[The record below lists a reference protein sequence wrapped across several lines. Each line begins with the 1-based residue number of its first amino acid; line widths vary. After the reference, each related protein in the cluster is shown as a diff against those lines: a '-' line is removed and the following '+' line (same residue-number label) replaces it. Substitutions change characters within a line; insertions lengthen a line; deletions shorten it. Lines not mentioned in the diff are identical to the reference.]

1 MAMARPSMMDRMIA
15 SVAPVYGARRIAA
28 RSAFETMAAAAPT
41 EPGGKV
47 TGQGGYRGGQS
58 GRRQTRGWFA
68 RARSADQDNAKIKT
82 LVARSRDAAMNLPL
96 GTAAIE
102 RNVTFTVGTG
112 LMAFPDLDPE
122 ALGISAEAAAQLTLR
137 IARDYDAYLSST
149 DPDAERTSTGYGQQA
164 VLLRGVLESGDMLAI
179 RCMPTDQVGRVHE
192 TAWKLV
198 EADRVVSPT
207 SGHVEGTRLGPN
219 GNVCTFGVEQDDY
232 GAPIRFHVLK
242 KAPDNAGGR
251 TANDTRPIEAW
262 GKQSQLPTAMLL
274 LDKRRAEQT
283 RGVPFLAPVL
293 EVLRQ
298 VSDATDAELIATVM
312 QGMLAIIYKSPG
324 ATAMPEPVYDRTA
337 EDGESMYSGGEGVVG
352 VEGARAPSSEYN
364 FDAGT
369 VLEIDSEAGVEMQTP
384 GRPNPAYDKF
394 FEAVATQI
402 AAALETP
409 YEVLLAR
416 FESSYTA
423 SRAALELFYKRIVV
437 RLNWLASMWCTPAYQ
452 CWLYEQVAKGI
463 YDMPGFFDD
472 LRIRALWSSVRH
484 RGDGKIS
491 LDPAR
496 EAKALEVH
504 EAHGWKTGQEIT
516 AELTGG
522 DFDGNIERRGREH
535 KKFIDAGLPIPNA
548 RGGGSDTGAQSS
560 TDTGG
565 DANEEKPE

>member
-1 MAMARPSMMDRMIA
+1 MALARPTMMDRMIA

-28 RSAFETMAAAAPT
+28 RSAFQTMAAAGGAPT

-47 TGQGGYRGGQS
+47 AGQGGYRGGQS

-68 RARSADQDNAKIKT
+68 RARSADQDNARQKT
-82 LVARSRDAAMNLPL
+82 LIARSRDAAMNLPL
-96 GTAAIE
+96 ATAAIE

-112 LMAFPDLDPE
+112 LMAFPDLDHE
-122 ALGISAEAAAQLTLR
+122 ALGITAEAAAALTLR

-164 VLLRGVLESGDMLAI
+164 VLLRGVLEGGDMLAV
-179 RCMPTDQVGRVHE
+179 RCMPTKQIGRVHE
-192 TAWKLV
+192 TAWKLI
-198 EADRVVSPT
+198 EADRIVSPT
-207 SGHVEGTRLGPN
+207 SHQEGTKLSVG
-219 GNVCTFGVEQDDY
+219 GNVCTLGVEVDDF
-232 GAPIRFHVLK
+232 GAPQRFHVLK
-242 KAPDNAGGR
+242 KAPDSQHAR
-251 TANDTRPIEAW
+251 AANDTVSIEAW
-262 GKQSQLPTAMLL
+262 GKESRLPTALL
-274 LDKRRAEQT
+274 LMDKRRAEQS

-312 QGMLAIIYKSPG
+312 QGMLAIIYKTPG
-324 ATAMPEPVYDRTA
+324 ATAMPEPVYERDA
-337 EDGESMYSGGEGVVG
+337 ADGESMFTGGDGVVG
-352 VEGARAPSSEYN
+352 VEGERPPSHYN

-369 VLEIDSEAGVEMQTP
+369 VLELDSDAEVDMKTP

-394 FEAVATQI
+394 FEAVGTQI
-402 AAALETP
+402 GAALETP
-409 YEVLLAR
+409 FEVLMAR

-423 SRAALELFYKRIVV
+423 SRAALELFYKRLIV

-452 CWLYEQVAKGI
+452 CWLYEQVANGV

-496 EAKALEVH
+496 EAKALETH

-522 DFDGNIERRGREH
+522 DFDANIQRRGREH
-535 KKFIDAGLPIPNA
+535 KQFVDAGLPIPNA
-548 RGGGSDTGAQSS
+548 RGGG
-560 TDTGG
+560 TDTSASADGG
-565 DANEEKPE
+565 DKANAA